1 VGAGVTP
8 ASPRLAAVMGIVF
21 SVLFVTALVVVDAV
35 PHLGDPDTVYG
46 AFYDGAGNTVVTAV
60 ALYLVPLAGIAFL
73 WFVVALRSVL
83 DTLEPAPS
91 AMAHGLNLLSGVVFV
106 ALLFAGTAAFA
117 TPVFLTTIGGGA
129 PLAPDASRALT
140 ALGYGLVFVFSVRGA
155 GMFALTTTT
164 LLRGAG
170 VMPRGVA
177 VVAYLLAAW
186 LLLTATDHPASLLVL
201 PAWVLIVAVVLL
213 RHDRRTRSTPATL
226 TEDTATDPAGSR
238 DPRPDARPETTR

>member
-1 VGAGVTP
+1 MTP
-8 ASPRLAAVMGIVF
+8 ASPRLAAGMGMVF
-21 SVLFVTALVVVDAV
+21 SVLFVAALVVVDAV

-60 ALYLVPLAGIAFL
+60 GLYLVPLAGIAFL

-83 DTLEPAPS
+83 DTLPSPPS

-129 PLAPDASRALT
+129 PLLPDTSRALT

-164 LLRGAG
+164 LLRSAG

-201 PAWVLIVAVVLL
+201 PAWVLVVVVVLL
-213 RHDRRTRSTPATL
+213 RHDRRARSSTATPAEGTS
-226 TEDTATDPAGSR
+226 TEPAGL
-238 DPRPDARPETTR
+238 PGPLPDAAPETTR

>member
-1 VGAGVTP
+1 MKAAT
-8 ASPRLAAVMGIVF
+8 PRLAAVMGIVF
-21 SVLFVTALVVVDAV
+21 SVLFVAALVVVDAV

-106 ALLFAGTAAFA
+106 ALLFAGTAALA

-129 PLAPDASRALT
+129 PLAPDSSRALT

-164 LLRGAG
+164 LLRSAG
-170 VMPRGVA
+170 VMPRAVA

-201 PAWVLIVAVVLL
+201 PAWVLVVAVVLL
-213 RHDRRTRSTPATL
+213 RLDRRARST
-226 TEDTATDPAGSR
+226 TATPTENTTADPAGTP
-238 DPRPDARPETTR
+238 DPLPGATPETTR

>member
-1 VGAGVTP
+1 MTP

-21 SVLFVTALVVVDAV
+21 SVLFVAALVVADAV
-35 PHLGDPDTVYG
+35 PHLGAPDSVYG
-46 AFYDGAGNTVVTAV
+46 AFYDGPGNTVVTAV
-60 ALYLVPLAGIAFL
+60 ALYLVPLGGIAFL

-83 DTLEPAPS
+83 DTLEPPPS

-106 ALLFAGTAAFA
+106 ALLFAGTAALA

-129 PLAPDASRALT
+129 PLEPDTSRALT

-164 LLRGAG
+164 LLRSAG

-177 VVAYLLAAW
+177 VVGYLLAAW

-213 RHDRRTRSTPATL
+213 RHDRRARAAAAP
-226 TEDTATDPAGSR
+226 TEDTATDPAG
-238 DPRPDARPETTR
+238 PRGPLPDAATETTR

>member
-1 VGAGVTP
+1 VTP
-8 ASPRLAAVMGIVF
+8 ASPRLAAAMGILF
-21 SVLFVTALVVVDAV
+21 SLLFVAALVVVDAV
-35 PHLGDPDTVYG
+35 PHLGDPDAVYG
-46 AFYDGAGNTVVTAV
+46 AFYDGPGNTVVTAV

-73 WFVVALRSVL
+73 WFVVAMRSVL

-91 AMAHGLNLLSGVVFV
+91 AMAHGL
-106 ALLFAGTAAFA
+106 AGTAALA

-129 PLAPDASRALT
+129 PLAPEATRALT

-213 RHDRRTRSTPATL
+213 RHDRRVRSTAATP
-226 TEDTATDPAGSR
+226 TEGTTTDPAATPG
-238 DPRPDARPETTR
+238 PLPDTAPETTR

>member
-1 VGAGVTP
+1 MKP
-8 ASPRLAAVMGIVF
+8 SSPRLAAAMGLVI
-21 SVLFVTALVVVDAV
+21 SVLFGAALVVVDAV

-106 ALLFAGTAAFA
+106 ALLFAGTAALA
-117 TPVFLTTIGGGA
+117 TPVFVTSIGGGA
-129 PLAPDASRALT
+129 PLLPDARALT

-177 VVAYLLAAW
+177 VVAYLLASW
-186 LLLTATDHPASLLVL
+186 LLLTATDHPASLLLL

-213 RHDRRTRSTPATL
+213 RHDRRARSTGATS
-226 TEDTATDPAGSR
+226 TADPAGSGN
-238 DPRPDARPETTR
+238 PLPGPAPETTR